1 MSNKYI
7 GTELEIFAYATNWKN
22 YYASIIHPYLSG
34 RVLEVGAGMGMTTK
48 VLCQANYQKW
58 ICLEPDPL
66 LLAKIQELID
76 NNQLPRFCEAKVG
89 TLSELNE
96 VSLDTIIY
104 IDVLEHI
111 ENDYNELKNSLQ
123 SLNHGGKLVIISPAH
138 QWLYSP
144 FDKNIGHY
152 RRYTKRSLTSI
163 VPKGFKCIKLS
174 YIDSVGMLASIAN
187 KILLKSAVPSLKQIL
202 FWDRVLVP
210 ISKMLDPLLFFSTG
224 KSVIGIWEKI

>member
-7 GTELEIFAYATNWKN
+7 GTELEIFAHATNWKN

-34 RVLEVGAGMGMTTK
+34 KVLEVGAGMGMTTK
-48 VLCQANYQKW
+48 VLCQANCKKW
-58 ICLEPDPL
+58 ICLEPDSL
-66 LLAKIQELID
+66 LLAKIKQLIEVNEL
-76 NNQLPRFCEAKVG
+76 PSFCEAKVG
-89 TLSELNE
+89 TLSELHE
-96 VSLDTIIY
+96 TSLDTIIY

-123 SLNHGGKLVIISPAH
+123 SLKNGGKLVVLSPAH

-144 FDKNIGHY
+144 FDQKIGHH
-152 RRYTKRSLTSI
+152 RRYTKKSLSSI
-163 VPKGFKCIKLS
+163 VPKGFRCIKLS

-187 KILLKSAVPSLKQIL
+187 KILLKSADPSLKQIL

-210 ISKMLDPLLFFSTG
+210 LSKMIDPLLFFSTG